1 VNHRRQAALSL
12 AAAALAGLLGYGIHL
27 LQLRQIRLQETVDV
41 IAARE
46 FVPAGATLGAEM
58 LIRLPLPRGAVTEGM
73 IFDAAEAVGWETT
86 VPLGSREPLLR
97 WKLDRF
103 GLLPRPGEATFRI
116 PNEYIKAVSNGIRAG
131 DLVVVYLS
139 DEQGPSRRLFPEPV
153 RVAAVKTAANVE
165 LDNPKNPNLL
175 SLAEGDKEKMYAS
188 RRDANGAIDAINLNL
203 TEEQWLMLDAACK
216 DGTAKLVI
224 AFDAFAPFRQ
234 GQNLPAVE
242 GISS

>member
-1 VNHRRQAALSL
+1 MNRRRQAALSL
-12 AAAALAGLLGYGIHL
+12 AAAALAGLMVYGIYL
-27 LQLRQIRLQETVDV
+27 LQLRQVRFQEMVEV
-41 IAARE
+41 IASRE
-46 FVPAGATLGAEM
+46 FVPAGATLRAEM
-58 LIRLPLPRGAVTEGM
+58 LIRMPLPREAVTEEM
-73 IFDAAEAVGWETT
+73 IVDPAEAVGWETT

-131 DLVVVYLS
+131 DLVAVYLS
-139 DEQGPSRRLFPEPV
+139 DVKGPSRRLFPEPV

-188 RRDANGAIDAINLNL
+188 RRDANGTIDAINLNL
-203 TEEQWLMLDAACK
+203 TEEQWLLLDAACK
-216 DGTAKLVI
+216 DGSAKLVI
-224 AFDAFAPFRQ
+224 AFDAFAPVFPEQ
-234 GQNLPAVE
+234 DLQAKE
-242 GISS
+242 GIAS